1 MATHWWGLPLII
13 HGPLYSIMSENQKN
27 VLYYTIFVL
36 LVLKFIAFISVITFR
51 PSNLSQRKRSMK
63 YGFLAD
69 HEKLQLGNDFE
80 EFTRI
85 IVGLKIQDGHK
96 FRKLVDDMKAVRR
109 SKQHYISIVNN
120 VKSEGELRYIYS
132 VFTFVCQKYI
142 RCLGKDEQIDILPY
156 HIGLPWHISAKR
168 LGLPEATT
176 YSSVVL
182 NNWRPKYEKIE
193 SIDDIEVIH
202 TITNT
207 EDEKWFYKIHMAIE
221 LMGAPVLQKLSDWDT
236 IVKSEKL
243 LRELLSD
250 FFVFL
255 KESTK
260 LVNRMKDHCDPE
272 FFWNQIRIYLAG
284 YDDKTMFPNGL
295 KIENTDIEI
304 RWAGGSG
311 AQSTLLQM
319 TDTVFGVKHDVAH
332 AGEFLNRMRTYMPPT
347 DRNFLLILE
356 KNGSIEKHV
365 RKFKSTLLEDLYKLC
380 LSELAKFR
388 HAHMSIV
395 HKYIWNFVERSK
407 KLISSGD
414 VEGAKKILGN
424 NVNSDGG
431 SGSLGKTVGAN
442 EQLEM
447 IKEKNGKTLI
457 DFLTGFADDT
467 LFQAMKPFKS

>member
-13 HGPLYSIMSENQKN
+13 HSPLYGIMSLNAKT
-27 VLYYTIFVL
+27 LLHYTIFFL
-36 LVLKFIAFISVITFR
+36 LIFKLLIHVSVIIFR
-51 PSNLSQRKRSMK
+51 RFSARRPKRSMK

-69 HEKLQLGNDFE
+69 HNTLQLGSNFE
-80 EFTRI
+80 EFTKVI
-85 IVGLKIQDGHK
+85 TGLTIQDGHI
-96 FRKLVDDMKAVRR
+96 FRKLVDDMKITRL
-109 SKQHYISIVNN
+109 SKQHYIDIVNN
-120 VKSEGELRYIYS
+120 VKSEGELRYVYS

-142 RCLGKDEQIDILPY
+142 RCLGKDEQLDTLPY

-182 NNWRPKYEKIE
+182 NNWRPKYEKFK

-221 LMGAPVLQKLSDWDT
+221 LMGAPVLQQLSNWDN
-236 IVKSEKL
+236 IVKSK
-243 LRELLSD
+243 ELLAQLLAD
-250 FFVFL
+250 FCVFL
-255 KESTK
+255 RESTK
-260 LVNRMKDHCDPE
+260 LVNKMTDHCNPE
-272 FFWNQIRIYLAG
+272 FFWGCIRIYLAG
-284 YDDKTMFPNGL
+284 YDDKTMFPDGL
-295 KIENTDIEI
+295 KIENTDIQI

-319 TDTVFGVKHDVAH
+319 TDTVFGVKHDIAH
-332 AGEFLNRMRTYMPPT
+332 AGEFLNRMRTYMPPA
-347 DRNFLLILE
+347 DRNFLLLLE

-365 RKFKSTLLEDLYKLC
+365 KKFKSPLLGDLYKLC

-431 SGSLGKTVGAN
+431 SGSLGKTIGAN
-442 EQLEM
+442 EQLKM
-447 IKEKNGKTLI
+447 IKEKDGKTLI

-467 LFQAMKPFKS
+467 LFQAIRPFNS